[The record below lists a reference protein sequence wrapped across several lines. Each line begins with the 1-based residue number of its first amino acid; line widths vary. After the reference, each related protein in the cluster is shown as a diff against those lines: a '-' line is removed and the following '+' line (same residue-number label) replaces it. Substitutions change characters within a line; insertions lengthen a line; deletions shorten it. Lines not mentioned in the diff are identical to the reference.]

1 MGILEFFD
9 QYKCTKNEKE
19 HLLDYLCTIRVKRVI
34 KEITDGRTTSL
45 RDMTLKEYSAAIAG
59 MRKLVPPT
67 HQEELRKILRQKR
80 SAVLHQMQLLGINT
94 ADWDKVNAFCLDSRI
109 AGMEF
114 RELDCE
120 ALDTLQVKLRA
131 IRRKRENKQQ

>member
-1 MGILEFFD
+1 
-9 QYKCTKNEKE
+9 
-19 HLLDYLCTIRVKRVI
+19 
-34 KEITDGRTTSL
+34 
-45 RDMTLKEYSAAIAG
+45 MTLKGIQCGHSG